1 MVVQD
6 EKSLKDNNKTF
17 QQWEKKAIN
26 TESNNNNSNDDDK
39 NKRGMCEKFQ
49 QLSAISKP
57 K

>member
-1 MVVQD
+1 MI
-6 EKSLKDNNKTF
+6 NKTF